1 MKKLFSLLMALC
13 LLHFPCGTT
22 CLTIRR
28 ETGSRKWTA
37 LAAVLPTL
45 CGMAACMLVN
55 AVGRLFL

>member
-1 MKKLFSLLMALC
+1 MHWRCATTLITIKK
-13 LLHFPCGTT
+13 
-22 CLTIRR
+22 

-55 AVGRLFL
+55 AVGSLFL